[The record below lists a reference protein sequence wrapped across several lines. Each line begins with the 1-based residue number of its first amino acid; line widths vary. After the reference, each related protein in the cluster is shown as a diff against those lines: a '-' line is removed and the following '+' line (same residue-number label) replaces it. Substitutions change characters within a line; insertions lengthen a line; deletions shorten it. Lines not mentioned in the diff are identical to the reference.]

1 MRSVRLA
8 AFGRRRRSRRCTG
21 RCTGRSRATSTV
33 ESSRPLSTI
42 SGGNPGHRGVAKH
55 SGPQGNSGTAM
66 FARSGTVS
74 SPGALAVSSPE
85 RVRRAHRFLIKA
97 ASKSVDR
104 AGSRD
109 QAMRIGVTANVGG
122 DLRRSTVFR
131 RSTRGP
137 PIRRSQS
144 PFGVMRNAL
153 CPIGLSGSI
162 RHSDENGSPLRY
174 HRSPGHV
181 GQSVVKDVARR
192 SMCLIPSAS
201 TVAVAQAGPSRAR
214 VA

>member
-1 MRSVRLA
+1 
-8 AFGRRRRSRRCTG
+8 
-21 RCTGRSRATSTV
+21 
-33 ESSRPLSTI
+33 
-42 SGGNPGHRGVAKH
+42 
-55 SGPQGNSGTAM
+55 M

-109 QAMRIGVTANVGG
+109 QAIRIGVTANVGG

-131 RSTRGP
+131 PSTRGP

-153 CPIGLSGSI
+153 SLRGLSGVNTS
-162 RHSDENGSPLRY
+162 LRF
-174 HRSPGHV
+174 
-181 GQSVVKDVARR
+181 
-192 SMCLIPSAS
+192 L
-201 TVAVAQAGPSRAR
+201 
-214 VA
+214 